1 MKEILNASNARVLRE
16 LSRTLDSYLDGLPD
30 DMPHKGFLKR
40 MSAAIETKAAQLS
53 FEASALETEVKML
66 REQNHMLVDEFNR
79 RALHKF
85 ATQ

>member
-16 LSRTLDSYLDGLPD
+16 LSRTLDSYLAGLPG

-40 MSAAIETKAAQLS
+40 MSSAIETKAAQLS

-66 REQNHMLVDEFNR
+66 REQNRMLVDEFNR

>member
-1 MKEILNASNARVLRE
+1 MKEILNASDARVLRE
-16 LSRTLDSYLDGLPD
+16 LSRTLNSYLAGLPD
-30 DMPHKGFLKR
+30 EMPYKGFLKR

>member
-1 MKEILNASNARVLRE
+1 MKEILNASDARVLRE
-16 LSRTLDSYLDGLPD
+16 LSRTLDSYLSGLPD
-30 DMPHKGFLKR
+30 EMPHKGFLKR
-40 MSAAIETKAAQLS
+40 ISAAIETKAAQLS

-66 REQNHMLVDEFNR
+66 REQNHMLVDKFNR

>member
-1 MKEILNASNARVLRE
+1 MKEILNASDARVLRE

-79 RALHKF
+79 RTLHKF